1 MMYINS
7 FLTEL
12 SKKIDTV
19 GEQLKEFE
27 SKMDKIN
34 NVKNILTL
42 KTLKDIDSLT
52 GEDLV
57 LLSKDDFLEILETF
71 KVDNAEETLK
81 IFFNA
86 SVALKVNQKLISD
99 GEVDVSEKD
108 ITNYIK
114 WLEGQV
120 RFIKEYINDF
130 NLNNKEYYNSLKIS
144 DSLYKKYIGYF
155 KNNKLIKPIY
165 NIEEFNE
172 VIKKSGIITS
182 DKWQLLK
189 YVGEKN
195 IEFQKKNEAN
205 KKEVIEYSD
214 EEIISFVE
222 AILIREKKLIES
234 ITDDLI
240 NTSLEML
247 DYDEEEI
254 KDKGITESDITLY
267 QKVPIVDTM
276 NKMYLETKEMLK
288 EELDEDAFKI
298 EKNLKQLLSL
308 VDSYNVIKK
317 IESQE
322 GLNV

>member
-19 GEQLKEFE
+19 SMQLKEFE

-34 NVKNILTL
+34 NIKKMLTL
-42 KTLKDIDSLT
+42 KTLKDIDSLN

-57 LLSKDDFLEILETF
+57 LLSKEEFLEILETF
-71 KVDNAEETLK
+71 KVDNPEETLK

-99 GEVDVSEKD
+99 GEIEVNNDN

-114 WLEGQV
+114 WLDGQV
-120 RFIKEYINDF
+120 KYIKECINDF

-144 DSLYKKYIGYF
+144 DNLYKKYIGYF
-155 KNNKLIKPIY
+155 KNGKLIKPIY

-172 VIKKSGIITS
+172 IIKKSGIITS

-195 IEFQKKNEAN
+195 IEFQKKNESN

-214 EEIISFVE
+214 DEIISFVE
-222 AILIREKKLIES
+222 SILNREKNLINN
-234 ITDDLI
+234 ITEDLI
-240 NTSLEML
+240 KTSLEML
-247 DYDEEEI
+247 DYDEETI
-254 KDKGITESDITLY
+254 KEKGITDDDIVLY
-267 QKVPIVDTM
+267 QKVPIVDTL
-276 NKMYLETKEMLK
+276 NKMYIETKTMLK
-288 EELDEDAFKI
+288 KELDEDAFKI
-298 EKNLKQLLSL
+298 EKNLKQLLEL

-317 IESQE
+317 IES
-322 GLNV
+322 